1 MHREPEL
8 KQVTIAV
15 AYDIQGGS
23 PVVRVMIMCNV
34 MLCTSNGKFVEFVDT
49 NGASKNI

>member
-1 MHREPEL
+1 MEL
-8 KQVTIAV
+8 SAHCF
-15 AYDIQGGS
+15 
-23 PVVRVMIMCNV
+23 PVRVMIMCNV